1 MAVVGYATL
10 PIIPSLDGI
19 AKKLSAS
26 FEAPAAKS
34 AAKAAQS
41 IEDAMAKAA
50 DNASYALKKARE
62 REQEATQKV
71 LDLEKKVQAER
82 DAAERRQQSI
92 AAAELARDRQI
103 SDSKAKVTDAQ
114 RKLDQA
120 RESGKA
126 TSEEIAELERK
137 VESAS
142 LSAAETKI
150 KAENRVETAIEGHR
164 KALDKVES
172 ATKSYRD
179 AQENAASKSEQ
190 VLTAQK
196 RLDTQ
201 TSLTTKEFQA
211 QQREAQQLAG
221 DLDHMESGVGRLGDA
236 FQGAVGKIGALAGIA
251 GLGGLIAEGIE
262 VTAELGKMERQ
273 MGLTGDSAAL
283 FRGEVHE
290 ALSGGIASNA
300 EEAASAIQGLNQ
312 QFGYLGFEGEQTAA
326 ELSDNFLAFSKT
338 FDVDMP
344 EAVQTAG
351 QLIQNGLASD
361 VENAADLMTTA
372 FQRVPVAMRDELPE
386 ILNEYGTNFRALGF
400 NGEEAFSLLVSA
412 SEKGKFALDKTGDSL
427 KEFTIRG
434 ADMSTTSVE
443 AYEAIGLNAAEMS
456 RMVATG
462 GEEAQEALMKT
473 AGGLQDIEDP
483 AERANM
489 AIALFG
495 TPLEDLSVDQIPDFL
510 DGLTGLGDGMQGAA
524 GASQAMAD
532 QMANSLEGRMN
543 TLKGT
548 VSSLASDGFMKLWD
562 AGEKVASWARD
573 NSTWLTP
580 LAVGIGATAAAVT
593 AWTAAT
599 KAYSA
604 ATEIATVVTTIFDRA
619 TKATVF
625 GAIAAAVIGV
635 VAALTYFFTQ
645 TETGQK
651 AWEAFTRAIGT
662 AWDWVKDKLSAG
674 FELLKSAWE
683 SVSNAFMSVWNSVLK
698 PVFDAVW
705 QVVQTTIAVI
715 GTVVFA
721 PFLIAWEALS
731 WGISTAWENIIKP
744 AWDALSAAGQWMWD
758 SVLSPVFR
766 WISSGWQLLTE
777 SIAWYWE
784 NVIKTAWQ
792 ALQDAAT
799 WMWTNVLMPVFSA
812 ISAAWQAL
820 GDAVRKVYDAVIK
833 PTWDALS
840 AALNWLYSSVVQPV
854 LQWISDRWDDMGSSL
869 HAGYVWIKE
878 TVFGGLSSALDWLK
892 GIFQTA
898 VEGIGTI
905 WDGLKAAAA
914 KPVKF
919 VIDTVWNNGILAA
932 WNKIAEFLP
941 GIDTKEPFTPAWL
954 GNYASGTASIVPG
967 ARSVDRDNIKFV
979 STDGRYGIGLAGGE
993 GIAHQNLVD
1002 GLGGKSTWDK
1012 LNKTAR
1018 VGGASAVQAALMPQE
1033 KHGAESAL
1041 TGWLGN
1047 FAGGGVIDAMIN
1059 IVSQKYPMLQMT
1071 SGQRPGGGMHGAG
1084 LATDW
1089 SNGSGNTPAQLALAH
1104 DIATTYPGSAEL
1116 IYDAPGWA
1124 GNIKNGANV
1133 GAFGQFYTLAQA
1145 GRHDHHVHW
1154 GMTTPPTMPF
1164 GGGVFEGGS
1173 GGSGGGLLNWF
1184 SSKARGIWDDLVSP
1198 ITTKIDDVVGGF
1210 GDTLF
1215 AQIPGAMFESVKDAA
1230 WSKISSL
1237 IPSTGGSGPHA
1248 DWEPSAGAEQWRQM
1262 MIDAYKNQGYEPT
1275 QAKIDAWV
1283 RQIDSESSGDPNIA
1297 QQIVDVNGTGEAAGV
1312 GLGQM
1317 IPGTWAA
1324 YRDPSLP
1331 DNRRDPW
1338 AMTNA
1343 MVRYG
1348 EQKYGSSLLSVI
1360 GHGHGYHAGGLA
1372 PAGEGLLHKTALEP
1386 EMVLNPDMTRAFIQW
1401 MSVSPESL
1409 GVVVDE
1415 FKAAFH
1421 SGDWGYGET
1430 AAYIGEPN
1438 AERLIDEMSWLGS
1451 AVEEVT
1457 AAFAGNDSG
1466 LAAISRYLGGR
1477 DDLAAQILDRVESL
1491 GVVSQEFSEAF
1502 QGRDWGY
1509 GETASYIGEQ
1519 NAERLIN
1526 EVSWLG
1532 AAVDEITAAWTGDD
1546 MGSAGLARY
1555 LGGNQK
1561 IAEQLLDIVENIGR
1575 QTAGVRDFISEQM
1588 KYSWDDR
1595 MGFLADHMTGITLN
1609 EDSEREQTRGRIG
1622 TPEEIAQ
1629 WAATEIGFGVLG
1641 EAAGLIGLEGLV
1653 PDAPRF
1659 LDDDLRVGFTKES
1672 TTTEETPTETDIAE
1686 TDDTVAD
1693 QTAASTKN
1701 PIILKGTTFDA
1712 ASVTALL
1719 EELGHKVEQQG
1730 EDIADIKDDRRSPGS
1745 LTRSL

>member
-41 IEDAMAKAA
+41 IEGAMAKAA

-82 DAAERRQQSI
+82 DAAERKQQSI

-273 MGLTGDSAAL
+273 MGLTGDSVAL

-443 AYEAIGLNAAEMS
+443 AYEAIGLNAEEMS

-462 GEEAQEALMKT
+462 GEAAQEALMKT

-532 QMANSLEGRMN
+532 QMADSLEGRMN

-604 ATEIATVVTTIFDRA
+604 ATEIATVVTTIFDKA

-651 AWEAFTRAIGT
+651 AWETFTRAIGT

-674 FELLKSAWE
+674 FELLKTAWE

-721 PFLIAWEALS
+721 PLLLAWEALS
-731 WGISTAWENIIKP
+731 AGISWWWENVTKPAFETMGAIASWLYDTILSPIFTYIGDKWSETTTRIGDGWTLIKSYWDTMATVVGALYNTYLAPIFTSISDKWTWLGGIFSTVWATIRDSVITKFQDTLTTFKSFFSTITDGIGQVWDGLKSKLAKPINFFISTVYGRGVKP
-744 AWDALSAAGQWMWD
+744 AWDTMAS
-758 SVLSPVFR
+758 
-766 WISSGWQLLTE
+766 
-777 SIAWYWE
+777 
-784 NVIKTAWQ
+784 
-792 ALQDAAT
+792 
-799 WMWTNVLMPVFSA
+799 
-812 ISAAWQAL
+812 
-820 GDAVRKVYDAVIK
+820 
-833 PTWDALS
+833 
-840 AALNWLYSSVVQPV
+840 
-854 LQWISDRWDDMGSSL
+854 
-869 HAGYVWIKE
+869 
-878 TVFGGLSSALDWLK
+878 
-892 GIFQTA
+892 
-898 VEGIGTI
+898 
-905 WDGLKAAAA
+905 
-914 KPVKF
+914 
-919 VIDTVWNNGILAA
+919 
-932 WNKIAEFLP
+932 FLP
-941 GIDTKEPFTPAWL
+941 GISEAPSVAPIPEHKDGGRISGPGTGTSDDVLMWGSNGEHMLTAKEVRDLGGHAAVYAMREAVNQGRPFTFDGRGGVAILPRTDERAGDLAGAAPGLLIPGFKDGGAIRPMWEL
-954 GNYASGTASIVPG
+954 QLENGHRAAKMRNGNPYTWGFEDCSGYMSAIADAIINGGNGKWSWATGSFPGGQPWVPG
-967 ARSVDRDNIKFV
+967 LGQGFSVGVHDNP
-979 STDGRYGIGLAGGE
+979 GG
-993 GIAHQNLVD
+993 
-1002 GLGGKSTWDK
+1002 
-1012 LNKTAR
+1012 
-1018 VGGASAVQAALMPQE
+1018 
-1033 KHGAESAL
+1033 
-1041 TGWLGN
+1041 
-1047 FAGGGVIDAMIN
+1047 
-1059 IVSQKYPMLQMT
+1059 
-1071 SGQRPGGGMHGAG
+1071 PGGGHTAG
-1084 LATDW
+1084 TLTGVGPY
-1089 SNGSGNTPAQLALAH
+1089 STV
-1104 DIATTYPGSAEL
+1104 
-1116 IYDAPGWA
+1116 
-1124 GNIKNGANV
+1124 NV
-1133 GAFGQFYTLAQA
+1133 
-1145 GRHDHHVHW
+1145 
-1154 GMTTPPTMPF
+1154 
-1164 GGGVFEGGS
+1164 E
-1173 GGSGGGLLNWF
+1173 SGGGHGYVAYGGPAAGADSAQFQGVHPGQFHLGIGADGAFESGGGGGGPSPDAMLAKIREKIESTVDAVF
-1184 SSKARGIWDDLVSP
+1184 SPILDQLPSPPPQFLAVPKAGYDVGKTEILDTAFGIAESLGDKLRTAYEAVKDLADLATGAIGRGVDWVSDRAASAIGLHDEGGWLKPGEVATNRLRKPEPVLTPPQWDDVSSLVNQKMP
-1198 ITTKIDDVVGGF
+1198 A
-1210 GDTLF
+1210 L
-1215 AQIPGAMFESVKDAA
+1215 AESVDV
-1230 WSKISSL
+1230 
-1237 IPSTGGSGPHA
+1237 
-1248 DWEPSAGAEQWRQM
+1248 M
-1262 MIDAYKNQGYEPT
+1262 
-1275 QAKIDAWV
+1275 AKEI
-1283 RQIDSESSGDPNIA
+1283 
-1297 QQIVDVNGTGEAAGV
+1297 GEAYRGGDYGYGELAHY
-1312 GLGQM
+1312 LGDQ
-1317 IPGTWAA
+1317 AA
-1324 YRDPSLP
+1324 YR
-1331 DNRRDPW
+1331 
-1338 AMTNA
+1338 
-1343 MVRYG
+1343 
-1348 EQKYGSSLLSVI
+1348 
-1360 GHGHGYHAGGLA
+1360 
-1372 PAGEGLLHKTALEP
+1372 
-1386 EMVLNPDMTRAFIQW
+1386 
-1401 MSVSPESL
+1401 
-1409 GVVVDE
+1409 VVDE
-1415 FKAAFH
+1415 AAWAGAAVQEVRAAFQ
-1421 SGDWGYGET
+1421 GE
-1430 AAYIGEPN
+1430 
-1438 AERLIDEMSWLGS
+1438 D
-1451 AVEEVT
+1451 
-1457 AAFAGNDSG
+1457 FG
-1466 LAAISRYLGGR
+1466 LAATARYVGGNEQI
-1477 DDLAAQILDRVESL
+1477 AAQLLRSAESF
-1491 GVVSQEFSEAF
+1491 GVVAEEMAAAWNGEDF
-1502 QGRDWGY
+1502 GY
-1509 GETASYIGEQ
+1509 GETASYIGAS
-1519 NAERLIN
+1519 NAQALLD
-1526 EVSWLG
+1526 EVSWIG
-1532 AAVDEITAAWTGDD
+1532 NTVKEFEAAWNGDD
-1546 MGSAGLARY
+1546 FGSASLARY

-1595 MGFLADHMTGITLN
+1595 MGFLADHMAGITIN
-1609 EDSEREQTRGRIG
+1609 QDGEREQTRGRIG

-1693 QTAASTKN
+1693 TVADQTAASTKK
-1701 PIILKGTTFDA
+1701 PIILKGTNFDA
-1712 ASVTALL
+1712 AAVTALL
-1719 EELGHKVEQQG
+1719 EDLGHKVEQQG